1 MQCTL
6 QKIWRLISTLNPQHS
21 TLLIETHHP
30 HIGNGP
36 LKQKEIRK
44 PITSKNINNNWQI
57 AREEKE
63 KDLRTIFVSE
73 PVEDEEIQE
82 ILENIQFEDIQ

>member
-1 MQCTL
+1 MHPTVNL
-6 QKIWRLISTLNPQHS
+6 VAYLNPQPS
-21 TLLIETHHP
+21 TLLIETYHP

-44 PITSKNINNNWQI
+44 PIISKNINNNWQI

>member
-1 MQCTL
+1 MDVL
-6 QKIWRLISTLNPQHS
+6 
-21 TLLIETHHP
+21 
-30 HIGNGP
+30 

-44 PITSKNINNNWQI
+44 PILSKNIINNWQI

-73 PVEDEEIQE
+73 PVEDEVIRE
-82 ILENIQFEDIQ
+82 ILEKIHFEDIH